1 LVRIR
6 AQLAKAGMPVR
17 GDVKYGARRS
27 NKDRS
32 VGLHAYSISFIHPSK
47 NKVLEFQTEWPEH
60 DIWPVFKP

>member
-1 LVRIR
+1 
-6 AQLAKAGMPVR
+6 MPVR